1 MQAWLGN
8 IASLWNLALLLG
20 VGVTLALFLYSVFL
34 KKIIRIRRIAN
45 ARSKRLMREAAERD

>member
-45 ARSKRLMREAAERD
+45 ARSKRLMREAAGRD